1 MRLTFKTRF
10 QNGNTAGRIAAAV
23 VTVMMFTD
31 LGFAA
36 APKLTPSPKSGPPTS
51 SISVSGTGFS
61 AYAAIDIYFDT
72 TDETL
77 AFANGSGAF
86 SKIPIPV
93 PASAL
98 PGNHYVTA
106 VQRSNGKGA
115 QAVFLVQT
123 NWSEFGF
130 TSKNKRS
137 NPYENV
143 LNLSTVGLMDLDWSF
158 TTGNSVYSAPAVVNG
173 VVYAGSYDGNVYAL
187 NASTG
192 AKLWSF
198 ATGSIDSS
206 PAVANGVVYVGCL
219 DTNVYALNATTGAKL
234 WSFTTGAIV
243 PSSPAV
249 ANGVVYFTAVA
260 SGKLVALDASTGSV
274 LKELDLGP
282 VWSGPSIGKVV

>member
-1 MRLTFKTRF
+1 VRLTFKTRF

-106 VQRSNGKGA
+106 SSVPTGRARRPCSWCKPIGLSLGSRA
-115 QAVFLVQT
+115 RT
-123 NWSEFGF
+123 N
-130 TSKNKRS
+130 
-137 NPYENV
+137 
-143 LNLSTVGLMDLDWSF
+143 
-158 TTGNSVYSAPAVVNG
+158 A
-173 VVYAGSYDGNVYAL
+173 
-187 NASTG
+187 
-192 AKLWSF
+192 
-198 ATGSIDSS
+198 ATLTRMCSI
-206 PAVANGVVYVGCL
+206 
-219 DTNVYALNATTGAKL
+219 
-234 WSFTTGAIV
+234 
-243 PSSPAV
+243 
-249 ANGVVYFTAVA
+249 
-260 SGKLVALDASTGSV
+260 
-274 LKELDLGP
+274 
-282 VWSGPSIGKVV
+282 